1 MFLIAGISPKTK
13 TLESAPRICSSC
25 GLAQAYLKRVDHYL
39 SLFFIPIVRVKKG
52 EPMLI
57 CNRCQ
62 ATGYDRPAPGRPVAT
77 PSSVLTCR
85 QCGRTLENEFA
96 FCPYCGAK
104 NR

>member
-1 MFLIAGISPKTK
+1 MFLIAGISPRMK
-13 TLESAPRICSSC
+13 TLDTVPRICPSC

-39 SLFFIPIVRVKKG
+39 SLFFIPIIRVRKG
-52 EPMLI
+52 EPMLV

-62 ATGYDRPAPGRPVAT
+62 ATGYDRPAPGRPASGPAT
-77 PSSVLTCR
+77 ALMCK
-85 QCGRTLENEFA
+85 QCGRTLEREFI